1 MSSIDQLRQ
10 AVENVKATIAGF
22 GSQIQSS
29 AWFHVCSE
37 IVQSRRPAS
46 IFVFGLLAGCCTIGV
61 YTLAAA
67 KKTDFEVLAVSPGD
81 ASNHNAVSTG
91 FARDEGFYSHRKLLQ
106 TNVAKTGTPV
116 YRLVECRHLP
126 KERAKLVQVG
136 ISNDGLAVFRVMRGD
151 YCIFSETSMTPPAAA
166 EAQVAAAIARD
177 ARAERR
183 FANVLP
189 ATPVTDRRSGM
200 TANER
205 YVCEKFGPAC
215 SVALAIQR
223 AENLIG
229 ACEIYHYNTSDG
241 TLDWGYFQINSVHLR
256 RPGLNLR
263 DLLDCKTN
271 IDYAYRLFL
280 EKGFSPWT
288 TYTSGA
294 YRKFLPLLQAEQPLA
309 RLAQALTDFRPM
321 PQP

>member
-10 AVENVKATIAGF
+10 AVENARATIRHIGTRV
-22 GSQIQSS
+22 QSS
-29 AWFHVCSE
+29 AWFGLCSQ

-46 IFVFGLLAGCCTIGV
+46 VFVFGLLAGCCTIGV

-67 KKTDFEVLAVSPGD
+67 KKTDFEVLAVSPGEPSYRNPFSLNSP
-81 ASNHNAVSTG
+81 A
-91 FARDEGFYSHRKLLQ
+91 DESFYSHRKLLQ

-116 YRLVECRHLP
+116 YRFVECRHLP
-126 KERAKLVQVG
+126 KERAKLVQVA
-136 ISNDGLAVFRVMRGD
+136 ISTDGQAVFRVMRGD
-151 YCIFSETSMTPPAAA
+151 YCIFSEASMTPPPDA
-166 EAQVAAAIARD
+166 EAQIAATIKNSRPETRVAKVVAPT
-177 ARAERR
+177 
-183 FANVLP
+183 P
-189 ATPVTDRRSGM
+189 ASDIQGGL
-200 TANER
+200 TANQR

-294 YRKFLPLLQAEQPLA
+294 YRKYLPLLQAEQPLA
-309 RLAQALTDFRPM
+309 RLAQALTEFRPM
-321 PQP
+321 RQPQ